1 MSRISAQIKGI
12 KHELVTYESASQSL
26 STSTSGMNNVDAQQ
40 VKTPQ
45 LGQGRWRAG
54 TKEKIPFSIEL
65 SLNQIM
71 ANRVLSL
78 SLSLSLGFRNF
89 RICFIQTI
97 QSLHI

>member
-1 MSRISAQIKGI
+1 
-12 KHELVTYESASQSL
+12 
-26 STSTSGMNNVDAQQ
+26 MNNVDAQQ

-78 SLSLSLGFRNF
+78 SLSLSLSLGFRNF